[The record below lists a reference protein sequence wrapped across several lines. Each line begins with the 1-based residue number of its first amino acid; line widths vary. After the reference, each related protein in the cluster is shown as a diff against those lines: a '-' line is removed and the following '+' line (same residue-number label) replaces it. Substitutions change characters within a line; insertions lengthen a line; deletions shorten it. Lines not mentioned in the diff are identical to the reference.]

1 MAMFHLSTKP
11 IKRSAGRSATA
22 SAAYRAGCKI
32 KDERTG
38 LSHDYSKKKGIVE
51 TNCFVCIDDK
61 IFTVKRSKLW
71 NLAERSENRKDGRTA
86 REIIVSLPHELDA
99 RGRRLLVDQFTESV
113 AKKYGVAIDFAIHEP
128 DEKGDQR
135 NHHCHIMMTTR
146 AIDIS
151 RGKLELGKKTHLELS
166 NTKLKELG
174 LPKTQDQIKELRK
187 EWADMTNARL
197 AASNIEKRIDHR
209 SYEEQG
215 IALKPTIKLGWKA
228 TELERLGVDTAK
240 GDINRQI
247 RSDNWG
253 IVLNTIMVN
262 RLNSELIAS
271 REQPKPQPKT
281 VTKTEIPDIEL
292 SGFSKVIFD
301 GLHKAH
307 DAIFN
312 LDVDAQSDMY
322 EYKYQEWLQNV
333 DDFSQ
338 NLADEL
344 KAAKG
349 DTQRLDDIKT
359 AVTSVAQLYVN
370 LDATIHNPDADT
382 ENFKRD
388 SLESLKS
395 TYGKY
400 QEMTAQLNEPQVT
413 AAIRRQP

>member
-1 MAMFHLSTKP
+1 MFHLSTKP

-38 LSHDYSKKKGIVE
+38 LSHDYSKKKGIVG
-51 TNCFVCIDDK
+51 TSCFIFSNGQKLNID
-61 IFTVKRSKLW
+61 RAELW
-71 NLAERSENRKDGRTA
+71 NAAEKAENRKDGRTA
-86 REIIVSLPHELDA
+86 REIIVNLPHELNA
-99 RGRRLLVDQFTESV
+99 RMRRLLVDQFAESV
-113 AKKYGVAIDFAIHEP
+113 AKKYGVAIDFAVHEP

-166 NTKLKELG
+166 NTKLKELE

-215 IALKPTIKLGWKA
+215 ISLKPTIKLGWKA

-253 IVLNTIMVN
+253 IVLNTVWAN
-262 RLNSELIAS
+262 QLNNELIAS
-271 REQPKPQPKT
+271 RNHPKPQPKT
-281 VTKTEIPDIEL
+281 VMETEIPDIEL
-292 SGFSKVIFD
+292 SGFSKMLFD
-301 GLHKAH
+301 GLHKEH

-312 LDVDAQSDMY
+312 LDIDVESDMY
-322 EYKYQEWLQNV
+322 EHKYQAWLQDV
-333 DDFSQ
+333 SEFSQ
-338 NLADEL
+338 SLTNDLDAV
-344 KAAKG
+344 KQN
-349 DTQRLDDIKT
+349 TQGLDDIKT
-359 AVTSVAQLYVN
+359 AITSMAQLYVN
-370 LDATIHNPDADT
+370 LDSTDYKPDADT
-382 ENFKRD
+382 GKLMRD
-388 SLESLKS
+388 SIESLKS

-400 QEMTAQLNEPQVT
+400 EELIDQLNEPQAV
-413 AAIRRQP
+413 AAVRRQP